1 MSEILKPCPF
11 CRTKYNLTL
20 GIERDDNTNT
30 IIAYVMCLDCGTRG
44 HIATSQSQAIDEWN
58 KRDFSPIHGQWILYE
73 DEDTNAWECSV
84 CHKVQQLMNGTPFE
98 NNWHYCPLCGAKMEQ
113 ESKR

>member
-1 MSEILKPCPF
+1 MKSETQGNMNSKKLQQMNFLRERLKF
-11 CRTKYNLTL
+11 DAHMRKFDTL
-20 GIERDDNTNT
+20 KKKKLME
-30 IIAYVMCLDCGTRG
+30 A
-44 HIATSQSQAIDEWN
+44 WN

-98 NNWHYCPLCGAKMEQ
+98 NNWHYCPSCGAKMEQ